1 MTPSFLSIS
10 TVLAAGLVSFFSPCI
25 LPLLPVYLSLF
36 SSGGVASKEDAARR
50 KLRVF
55 LKSVLFVAGISVCF
69 ILLGFGAGAL
79 GSVIRSKSFLAVPG
93 KKSQFGT
100 LPER

>member
-36 SSGGVASKEDAARR
+36 HLAE
-50 KLRVF
+50 LRQ
-55 LKSVLFVAGISVCF
+55 KKTQPDESFVYS
-69 ILLGFGAGAL
+69 
-79 GSVIRSKSFLAVPG
+79 
-93 KKSQFGT
+93 
-100 LPER
+100 